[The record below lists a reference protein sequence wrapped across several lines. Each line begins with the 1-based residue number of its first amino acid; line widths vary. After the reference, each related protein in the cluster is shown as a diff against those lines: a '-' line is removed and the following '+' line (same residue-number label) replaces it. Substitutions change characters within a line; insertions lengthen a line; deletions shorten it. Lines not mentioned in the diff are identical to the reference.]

1 MDDPRSP
8 CKECSIVRT
17 ALYRATCLAAALS
30 AALFVPLALAQAPR
44 ASAPSSAPASGALPG
59 ANAPVAVVDV
69 TYILDNYA
77 RLKHDTDAFKKDM
90 ENAEA
95 ALKKER
101 DAIAKKAEL
110 LKTYKPGTP
119 EFKKTEEEITKAD
132 SDWKLKVN
140 RQKGDFAERDAKNFL
155 SAYQALSQQ
164 VKLYAER
171 NNISLVLRF
180 NGARPDPAN
189 PQAVQMELSKM
200 VMYYDKS
207 VDITDPILAE
217 MNRAAAVAAPPRGPA
232 APQRR

>member
-1 MDDPRSP
+1 
-8 CKECSIVRT
+8 VRT
-17 ALYRATCLAAALS
+17 ALFRAACLAAAVS
-30 AALFVPLALAQAPR
+30 TALFVHLAVAQAPR
-44 ASAPSSAPASGALPG
+44 AAAPAAAASSGALPG

-77 RLKHDTDAFKKDM
+77 RLKHETEAFKKDM

-95 ALKKER
+95 SLKKER
-101 DAIAKKAEL
+101 DAIAKMAEV
-110 LKTYKPGTP
+110 LKSLKPGTP
-119 EFKKTEEEITKAD
+119 DFKKKEEEITKAD

-155 SAYQALSQQ
+155 RAYQELSQQ
-164 VKLYAER
+164 VKVYAER

-232 APQRR
+232 APPRR

>member
-1 MDDPRSP
+1 MDDPRST

-17 ALYRATCLAAALS
+17 ALFRAECLAAAVS
-30 AALFVPLALAQAPR
+30 TALFVHLAVAQAPR
-44 ASAPSSAPASGALPG
+44 AAAPAAAASSGALPG

-77 RLKHDTDAFKKDM
+77 RLKHETEAFKKDM

-95 ALKKER
+95 SLKKER

-110 LKTYKPGTP
+110 LKTFKPGTP

-155 SAYQALSQQ
+155 RAYQELSQQ
-164 VKLYAER
+164 VKVYAER
-171 NNISLVLRF
+171 NNISVVLRF

>member
-1 MDDPRSP
+1 M
-8 CKECSIVRT
+8 RT

-77 RLKHDTDAFKKDM
+77 RLKHDTEAFKKDM

-155 SAYQALSQQ
+155 RAYQELSQQ
-164 VKLYAER
+164 VKVYAER

>member
-1 MDDPRSP
+1 
-8 CKECSIVRT
+8 
-17 ALYRATCLAAALS
+17 
-30 AALFVPLALAQAPR
+30 
-44 ASAPSSAPASGALPG
+44 
-59 ANAPVAVVDV
+59 VDV

>member
-1 MDDPRSP
+1 M
-8 CKECSIVRT
+8 RT

>member
-1 MDDPRSP
+1 
-8 CKECSIVRT
+8 VRT

>member
-1 MDDPRSP
+1 
-8 CKECSIVRT
+8 VRT
-17 ALYRATCLAAALS
+17 ALFRAACLAAALS
-30 AALFVPLALAQAPR
+30 AALFVHLAVAQAPR
-44 ASAPSSAPASGALPG
+44 AAAPAAGASTGALPG

-77 RLKHDTDAFKKDM
+77 RLKHDTEAFKKDM

-95 ALKKER
+95 SLKKER
-101 DAIAKKAEL
+101 DAIAKMAEV
-110 LKTYKPGTP
+110 LKSLKPGTP
-119 EFKKTEEEITKAD
+119 DFKKKEEEITKAD

-155 SAYQALSQQ
+155 NAYQQLSQQ
-164 VKLYAER
+164 VKVYAER

-232 APQRR
+232 APARR